1 MEKVSEI
8 LKFLAERN
16 LYLMVMFDGEYKQ
29 YCCEILDPYGE
40 TRSAGLAITLEDAVR
55 EALSELENGEGQV
68 CNS

>member
-16 LYLMVMFDGEYKQ
+16 LYLLVMFDGEYKQ

-40 TRSAGLAITLEDAVR
+40 VRSAGLATTLEEAVKEAIGALEDA
-55 EALSELENGEGQV
+55 E
-68 CNS
+68 

>member
-40 TRSAGLAITLEDAVR
+40 IRSAGLAITLEDAVK
-55 EALSELENGEGQV
+55 EALEVLKDAE
-68 CNS
+68 

>member
-40 TRSAGLAITLEDAVR
+40 TRSAGLE
-55 EALSELENGEGQV
+55 
-68 CNS
+68 